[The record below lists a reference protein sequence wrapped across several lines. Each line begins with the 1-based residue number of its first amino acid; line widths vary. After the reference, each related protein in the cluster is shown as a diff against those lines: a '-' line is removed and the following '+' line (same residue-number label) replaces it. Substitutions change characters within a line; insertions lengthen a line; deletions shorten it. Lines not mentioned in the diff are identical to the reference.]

1 MTALGDIFVLD
12 LSQNLAGP
20 YCAQLLGDLGAEV
33 VKVESPGGGD
43 PSRAWGPPF
52 WAGESPIFLS
62 GNRNKRSVSID
73 LKAPAGLE
81 AVHRLIARAD
91 VVVQS
96 FRAGVAERLGV
107 GYDDVHALAPRAI
120 YCSISAFGTR
130 GPLRE
135 LPGYDPLMQAYAG
148 LISVNGDP
156 DGPPARVGFSVVDE
170 GTGLWAALAVLAAL
184 RERDASGAVRK
195 VDVSLFEVA
204 LNWNAYHLLGYLG
217 TGEVPHPLGSALGM
231 IAPYEAFPTSDGEI
245 MIAAGTDT
253 LFRRLCNVLHASALA
268 EDVRFSSNAA
278 RVDEHDMLFE
288 QIASRTLALPTAELE
303 QELLAAGVPCAPILD
318 VAQVAALPQVQ
329 ETGVLQSA
337 AHARIPEYRSVGVP
351 FELAGERP
359 PTRRAPPLV
368 GQHTREVL
376 AELGYSEA
384 QVDGLAR
391 AGIVQ
396 EAQPPG

>member
-1 MTALGDIFVLD
+1 MTALGGLFVLD

-33 VKVESPGGGD
+33 VKVEPPGGGD

-62 GNRNKRSVSID
+62 GNRNKRSVAID
-73 LKAPAGLE
+73 LKAPEGRAAVRRLLE
-81 AVHRLIARAD
+81 KAD

-107 GYDDVHALAPRAI
+107 GYDDVRALAPRAI
-120 YCSISAFGTR
+120 YCSISAFGAH
-130 GPLRE
+130 GPLKD

-156 DGPPARVGFSVVDE
+156 DGPPARVGFSVVDM
-170 GTGLWAALAVLAAL
+170 GTGLWAAVAVLGAL
-184 RERDASGAVRK
+184 RERDATGLGRK

-217 TGEVPHPLGSALGM
+217 TGTVPGPLGSALGM

-245 MIAAGTDT
+245 MIAAGNDV
-253 LFRRLCNVLHASALA
+253 LFRRLCDVLDTPGLA
-268 EDVRFSSNAA
+268 DDPRFSNNSA

-288 QIASRTLALPTAELE
+288 QIASRTLNVSTAELE
-303 QELLAAGVPCAPILD
+303 ARLRQAGVPCAPILD
-318 VAQVAALPQVQ
+318 VAQVAALPQ
-329 ETGVLQSA
+329 TTASGVLQPA
-337 AHARIPEYRSVGVP
+337 THARIPDYRGVGVP

-359 PTRRAPPLV
+359 AVRRAPPVL

-376 AELGYSEA
+376 AGLGYSEA
-384 QVDGLAR
+384 EL
-391 AGIVQ
+391 
-396 EAQPPG
+396 EALQRSGVIQDPGGAP